1 MKRNI
6 PSRLISFAVILI
18 IQTAFCFSQDKLSG
32 TAAVSPTGAASY
44 SIAIDAPKGVG
55 DLMPSIG
62 IAYNSQAGN
71 GVVGFG
77 CNITGL
83 SAITRG
89 MKTIAHDNSV
99 KGISYDNNCALYLDG
114 KRLLLKSGTEGTDGC
129 IYAPE
134 GEPLTN
140 VTLHSSLS
148 DTSCWFEIDTNDG
161 MVYEYGHTDG
171 RQFISSPSAVA
182 AWHISKATN
191 PMGQSITYQYNVDGL
206 YLYPLTISY
215 GGDNSVNFEYEARTD
230 SVFFALRNNRGY
242 IGKRLKS
249 ITTKAGNSTF
259 RTYAMSYNLYDG
271 SVTKFSRLG
280 IINETGENGNS
291 SHELSA
297 IWNYL
302 PDCSPTCQNLD
313 ISMPQ
318 SHYNEEYLNSYMLS
332 NDVTGDGR
340 DDIIRISNVKVTT
353 GYEYNFKTYIQIF
366 RSSHQNGNMD
376 YDSPIIY
383 KIPGSFKNE
392 FRTCLTRGAI
402 FGDLDGDGVKDV
414 VIPIYHEDGVA
425 YMNFKVIFGRDIIA
439 GNIGNIYGTYSLP
452 CESGI
457 PLVTQT
463 DLNNDGKT
471 EILYLQKQESNG
483 TYLCL
488 LLYDDNGIVY
498 TVPFNFSLSYSP
510 KSFFTSDFNHDGLT
524 DLIVISNSGYWIFY
538 NKGHRQLDY
547 TFEDNSNLNSSIT
560 FHDRMEQ
567 GDFNGDGILDF
578 IWNDNNSSQLF
589 FGIGNADGTFTCR
602 QAYNLS
608 FDVKDKNSDEG
619 TWNCIVTDL
628 DHDGKS
634 DVVLNLAEYWSNGY
648 YNKSHTYWLLSNGT
662 SLTMKKEST
671 SNRESDAKV
680 GHIFAGDFKGNGY
693 LEVANYGYDCYNGV
707 NANTDPTVNIYSC
720 SSQSISNGK
729 VDYFRDSN
737 GRKATFAY
745 SSMTSDLV
753 YTKGTGSSYPV
764 IDVAAPLCVTSQI
777 SESGGSP
784 ITTQT
789 NYTYKGLRAHLQG
802 RGLLGFSEV
811 TTTETNTGKSIKT
824 TITSQ
829 DASYYV
835 PTQTVVTTTQDGETT
850 TIVNTMV
857 LRTHI
862 TSSTI
867 PNHNYLLL
875 PLMKTDTDIYGHE
888 TVTNYTYDTSK
899 HYLTFEYTEYDNDYN
914 MFRQKQYSY
923 SQNKIAGAYRPV
935 SIIFTQMHP
944 DGSQPFEKET
954 EFTYD
959 SYGRKTSV
967 TEYPGE
973 SLELV
978 TTYQY
983 DDNGNITKE
992 KYSGYGISNNTET
1005 NFQYSSDGKFLTQ
1018 ESTSAR
1024 VVSYNRNV
1032 FGDIMSETDLTS
1044 LVYPQTTTYTRNG
1057 FGTLTKEQKST
1068 GETTTWIRESTSS
1081 YGGCYSITTKPNN
1094 SPEVQTWYDALGNE
1108 VRTETTGIGGVEIST
1123 TNTYN
1128 ACGQLTAKTS
1138 VHGSL
1143 TTTENYTYD
1152 GLGRVLTITSSD
1164 GGSVIY
1170 SYDDR
1175 EVSTTKNGKTYI
1187 KDYDAWGNA
1196 YYSDDPVT
1204 YVSNYYHSNGKPREV
1219 YAGDSSVQID
1229 YDDYGNQISLDDPD
1243 AGLTTYQ
1250 YDALHRV
1257 ISQTDARGIV
1267 TTFSYDGAGRITQ
1280 KTVGGT
1286 TTTYTYGSTGNA
1298 VAAGR
1303 LRRVRTG
1310 GSTIDYAYDEGGR
1323 LWYEE
1328 WSCIMLDEPSLSFEY
1343 TYDNCGRLAT
1353 KTYPQGVTV
1362 EYVYDGGHCI
1372 ASKIDTTNICFTELD
1387 DGKKSVR
1394 RVGGRL
1400 RYGNP
1405 LSEPFVPME
1414 QPINSGGTALPLG
1427 GGYPYYPL
1435 DPDDPVPVGPDDS
1448 IRVDP
1453 GLLGADQYYVS
1464 YPVLRHK
1471 TEFDTRGYL
1480 TKLVTERDSMTF
1492 DFQSGTGNLLMRT
1505 GMRIYEEEFAYD
1517 NLDRLCTV
1525 SSAIH
1530 QLMNISYSDNGNIY
1544 SKTGPGI
1551 YYYDSSHPH
1560 AVTSVANPNGSISS
1574 ATQTATYT
1582 SFGKISTLSDNGYTL
1597 NVTYGPHE
1605 ERRKTVLKYNGN
1617 TIRTTYYANDYERVT
1632 ENGQTRHF
1640 YYLDGGVIY
1649 VLNDGETEGTFYYSF
1664 ADHLGSITSIYD
1676 KNGTKVFSAYYD
1688 AWGKQTV
1695 TTNTLNFHRG
1705 YTGHE
1710 MLPEFGLINM
1720 NGRLYDPALGRFL
1733 SPDNYVQMPDFSQS
1747 FNRYS
1752 YCLNN
1757 PLKYTDPDGEWFGID
1772 DLIISGAAFVMGYL
1786 SNGISSGNWGW
1797 SSVQA
1802 GLMNAGSAWL
1812 GYNTASL
1819 LGGSTPNTW
1828 NFIGSMGI
1836 NTVANSIFPPMYIP
1850 ITNHFGLSVSPAFGF
1865 GGDGFS
1871 GGLNVSAIYQN
1882 GDFTL
1887 SNTLGFTNNYYG
1899 AYSEIGIK
1907 DFHFGYGRTHYGSY
1921 NDVGSQTVGTFK
1933 LGKDNVSFALSNDL
1947 FGESHQDRW
1956 RTSAA
1961 ELSIGNFSIGTYVIT
1976 NDGQHESKALYPQ
1989 SPTMVKDSPII
2000 GLNNKMG
2007 AWKFG
2012 NVKMAPLWFGYR
2024 QGTNITR
2031 IGFSDKSIQALT
2043 QNLVHHTL
2051 VPTPDYTFYD
2061 SFYKGF
2067 TIYSGYNNP
2076 LSLWNR

>member
-44 SIAIDAPKGVG
+44 SIAIEAPKGVG

-62 IAYNSQAGN
+62 IAYNSQSGN
-71 GVVGFG
+71 GLVGFG

-259 RTYAMSYNLYDG
+259 RTYTMSYDTTLDG
-271 SVTKFSRLG
+271 SNTKFSRLVN
-280 IINETGENGNS
+280 INETGENGNS
-291 SHELSA
+291 SHDLNA
-297 IWNYL
+297 VWNYL
-302 PDCSPTCQNLD
+302 PEFTATCQESIVNPPSGNNLVVYGHRFLFTGDWNNDGVSDYIEVRSYNSHVSNGIVSFASSTLCSLPPDYQIAD
-313 ISMPQ
+313 IVSQKGKSFVVDINGDGKNDLVFPC
-318 SHYNEEYLNSYMLS
+318 LS
-332 NDVTGDGR
+332 NNTYNNNYALKLKGLWGGQTSNTIVEIMPETALVTGDEMPLYTAVDLNGNGKS
-340 DDIIRISNVKVTT
+340 DIIFLEKQGVNNHYALHIT
-353 GYEYNFKTYIQIF
+353 EYVGAN
-366 RSSHQNGNMD
+366 
-376 YDSPIIY
+376 SPSYTI
-383 KIPGSFKNE
+383 N
-392 FRTCLTRGAI
+392 LT
-402 FGDLDGDGVKDV
+402 
-414 VIPIYHEDGVA
+414 
-425 YMNFKVIFGRDIIA
+425 
-439 GNIGNIYGTYSLP
+439 
-452 CESGI
+452 
-457 PLVTQT
+457 
-463 DLNNDGKT
+463 
-471 EILYLQKQESNG
+471 LQSA
-483 TYLCL
+483 
-488 LLYDDNGIVY
+488 
-498 TVPFNFSLSYSP
+498 P
-510 KSFFTSDFNHDGLT
+510 KHIFTSDFNHDGLT
-524 DLIVISNSGYWIFY
+524 DLMIVSDSGYRIFY
-538 NKGHRQLDY
+538 NQGGTSLQ
-547 TFEDNSNLNSSIT
+547 NLFVNSST
-560 FHDRMEQ
+560 LNTCVTNHERMES

-589 FGIGNADGTFTCR
+589 FEIGNADGTFTCQ
-602 QAYNLS
+602 QAYNLD
-608 FDVKDKNSDEG
+608 FNVINKNSDEG

-634 DVVLNLAEYWSNGY
+634 DVVLNLACY
-648 YNKSHTYWLLSNGT
+648 YPIGIFKDTHTYWLISNGT
-662 SLTMKKEST
+662 SLTKKKEST

-693 LEVANYGYDCYNGV
+693 DEVANYGYDCYNGT
-707 NANTDPTVNIYSC
+707 NTNTEPTVNIYRCGSHN
-720 SSQSISNGK
+720 ISNGK

-764 IDVAAPLCVTSQI
+764 IDVAVPLCVTSQI

-829 DASYYV
+829 DAPYYV
-835 PTQTVVTTTQDGETT
+835 PTQTVVTTTQDGETA
-850 TIVNTMV
+850 TIVSTMT
-857 LRTHI
+857 LKTHS

-867 PNHNYLLL
+867 PNNNYLLL
-875 PLMKTDTDIYGHE
+875 PMMKTDTDIYGHE

-1018 ESTSAR
+1018 ESTIAR

-1196 YYSDDPVT
+1196 YYSGDPVT

-1372 ASKIDTTNICFTELD
+1372 ASKVDTTNICFTELD

-1405 LSEPFVPME
+1405 LSEPLVPVE

-1448 IRVDP
+1448 IQVDP

-1505 GMRIYEEEFAYD
+1505 GMRIYDEEFAYD

-1597 NVTYGPHE
+1597 NVTYGPYE

-1757 PLKYTDPDGEWFGID
+1757 PLKYTDP
-1772 DLIISGAAFVMGYL
+1772 SGDFWHLVIGAFIGGMMNY
-1786 SNGISSGNWGW
+1786 
-1797 SSVQA
+1797 A
-1802 GLMNAGSAWL
+1802 MNAENVNNFWDGL
-1812 GYNTASL
+1812 GYFGVGAFAGALGAGIGSGVNVAIA
-1819 LGGSTPNTW
+1819 GGS
-1828 NFIGSMGI
+1828 FS
-1836 NTVANSIFPPMYIP
+1836 A
-1850 ITNHFGLSVSPAFGF
+1850 
-1865 GGDGFS
+1865 GFS
-1871 GGLNVSAIYQN
+1871 GTATGIASTGFLSGALTGAASGFSGAFITGTGNSWISGDSFGEGLLNGLQGGGTAALTAGLVGGVIGGIDALGKGTNFWTGKSTFDMSEAHAAYGFTPGEETITGKYVGKFEGVNVFENDLIMGDIGKGSNLRGATFPGRGIIVSKGVLTNGGNQGKALLQHEFGHILQYREVGAKAYYSLIAPESLVSACRSEMKHDYFWTETWAN
-1882 GDFTL
+1882 YL
-1887 SNTLGFTNNYYG
+1887 SKEYFGNYWLGAKYG
-1899 AYSEIGIK
+1899 YVVQPL
-1907 DFHFGYGRTHYGSY
+1907 
-1921 NDVGSQTVGTFK
+1921 N
-1933 LGKDNVSFALSNDL
+1933 SFNKSMI
-1947 FGESHQDRW
+1947 
-1956 RTSAA
+1956 
-1961 ELSIGNFSIGTYVIT
+1961 ELAKMPIIW
-1976 NDGQHESKALYPQ
+1976 
-1989 SPTMVKDSPII
+1989 SPIT
-2000 GLNNKMG
+2000 
-2007 AWKFG
+2007 
-2012 NVKMAPLWFGYR
+2012 P
-2024 QGTNITR
+2024 
-2031 IGFSDKSIQALT
+2031 FS
-2043 QNLVHHTL
+2043 H
-2051 VPTPDYTFYD
+2051 
-2061 SFYKGF
+2061 
-2067 TIYSGYNNP
+2067 
-2076 LSLWNR
+2076 